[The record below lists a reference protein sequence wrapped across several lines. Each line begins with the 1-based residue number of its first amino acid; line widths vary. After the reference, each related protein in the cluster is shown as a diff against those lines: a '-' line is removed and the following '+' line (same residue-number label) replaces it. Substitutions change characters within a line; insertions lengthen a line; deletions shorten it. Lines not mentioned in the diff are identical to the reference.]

1 MALKFSLSEDR
12 KWLRLD
18 HYDDILEFRQV
29 QISFTRKVKNHWL
42 YKKKGWT
49 GEIAFLYKDKF
60 LPAGLWGELI
70 RMGKE
75 HHIHIEIDGLEKLFF
90 DIGFEEFNSWVT
102 EFFTGSDKPPRDYQI
117 DAAYKI
123 IRYRLST
130 QELATNAGKTL
141 IVYMVVAY
149 MMSKG
154 LAQKFLMVVPNTNL
168 ILQAVEDFQDYE
180 SHRMNKIGIRTQMVY
195 GGSDD
200 KLKEGANMVIGTFQS
215 LVKSS
220 PEFLSQFTVVMVD
233 EAHFTNCVSIKKIL
247 TASTNAEW
255 RYGLSGTLGDPSV
268 ADYYTI
274 QQFLGPIV
282 KKITPDFLFQN
293 DYATPLDIRVIRMNY
308 LPEEARK
315 KLIELKQQM
324 KETDPT
330 HVYNLERKLVVR
342 DRNRLNFICKF
353 IVKASKN
360 SLVLFQSVQDQ
371 YGMAIYN
378 RLKEMTSDKEIFYVD
393 GDISTD
399 LREEYKERMKTGTN
413 RILIASFKTFST
425 GISIN
430 NLHNI
435 FFVESYKSEVII
447 KQSIGRMMR
456 KHEDKEVA
464 IVVDFVDDF
473 SYKSKL
479 NYLMKHSNER
489 IEIYKREKFKYKIFD
504 VNIDMEFDG

>member
-1 MALKFSLSEDR
+1 MLKFSLTEDH
-12 KWLRLD
+12 KWLKLVS
-18 HYDDILEFRQV
+18 YDDILEFRQL
-29 QISFTRKVKNHWL
+29 QISFTKQVKNHWL
-42 YKKKGWT
+42 FKKKGWN
-49 GEIAFLYKDKF
+49 GDIAFFYKDKF
-60 LPAGLWGELI
+60 LPTGLWGELV

-75 HHIHIEIDGLEKLFF
+75 HHIEIEIENLDKLFF
-90 DIGFEEFNSWVT
+90 DITEEDFNAWAT
-102 EFFTGSDKPPRDYQI
+102 EFFEGSEKPPRDYQI
-117 DAAYKI
+117 DAAFKI

-154 LAQKFLMVVPNTNL
+154 LADKFLMIVPNTNL
-168 ILQAVEDFQDYE
+168 IIQAVEDFQEYE
-180 SHRMNKIGIRTQMVY
+180 SHRMNKVGIKTQMVY

-200 KLKEGANMVIGTFQS
+200 KMKEGANFVIGTFQS
-215 LVKSS
+215 LVKSTS
-220 PEFLSQFTVVMVD
+220 EFLSQFQVVMVD
-233 EAHFTNCVSIKKIL
+233 EAHFTNCLSIKKIL
-247 TASTNAEW
+247 TNCINARW
-255 RYGLSGTLGDPSV
+255 RYGLSGTLGDPKI

-282 KKITPDFLFQN
+282 KKITPDFLFSN

-308 LPEEARK
+308 LPDESRK
-315 KLIELKQQM
+315 KLLELKVQM

-330 HVYNLERKLVVR
+330 HVYNLERKLVIR
-342 DRNRLNFICKF
+342 DRNRLNFICNF
-353 IVKASKN
+353 IAKASKN

-371 YGMAIYN
+371 YGMSIYN
-378 RLKEMTSDKEIFYVD
+378 KLKEITHDKEIFYVD
-393 GDISTD
+393 GDISPE
-399 LREEYKERMKTGTN
+399 LREEYKERMKTGNN

-473 SYKSKL
+473 SYKNKL

-489 IEIYKREKFKYKIFD
+489 IEIYKREKFKYKIYD
-504 VNIDMEFDG
+504 VNIDSET

>member
-1 MALKFSLSEDR
+1 MIKFALTEDK
-12 KWLRLD
+12 KWLRMIS
-18 HYDDILEFRQV
+18 YDDILEFRQL
-29 QISFTRKVKNHWL
+29 QISFTKNVKNHWL
-42 YKKKGWT
+42 YKKKGWN
-49 GEIAFLYKDKF
+49 GEIAFFYKDKF

-75 HHIHIEIDGLEKLFF
+75 HHIELELQGIENLFYP
-90 DIGFEEFNSWVT
+90 ITEEEFNVWVG
-102 EFFTGSDKPPRDYQI
+102 EFFKGSERLPRDYQI

-123 IRYRLST
+123 IRYGLST

-154 LAQKFLMVVPNTNL
+154 LAKKFLMVVPNTNL
-168 ILQAVEDFQDYE
+168 ILQAVEDFQEYE
-180 SHRMNKIGIRTQMVY
+180 QHRDNKVGIRTQMVY
-195 GGSDD
+195 GGSEDR
-200 KLKEGANMVIGTFQS
+200 KKEGANFVIGTFQS
-215 LVKSS
+215 LVKMDQ
-220 PEFLSQFTVVMVD
+220 EFLEQFDVVMVD
-233 EAHFTNCVSIKKIL
+233 EAHFTNCVSIKNIL
-247 TASTNAEW
+247 TKCTNAQW
-255 RYGLSGTLGDPSV
+255 KFGLSGTLGDPKV
-268 ADYYTI
+268 ADYFTI

-282 KKITPDFLFQN
+282 KKISPDFLFQN
-293 DYATPLDIRVIRMNY
+293 NYATPVDIRVIRMNY
-308 LPEEARK
+308 LPDEARK
-315 KLIELKQQM
+315 KLLDLKIQM

-342 DRNRLNFICKF
+342 DRNRLNFICNF
-353 IVKASKN
+353 IAKASKN

-378 RLKEMTSDKEIFYVD
+378 RLKEITSDKEIFYVD

-399 LREEYKERMKTGTN
+399 LREEYKQRMKTGNN

-456 KHEDKEVA
+456 KHDEKEVA
-464 IVVDFVDDF
+464 VVIDFVDDF
-473 SYKSKL
+473 SYKNKL
-479 NYLMKHSNER
+479 NYLMKHSEER
-489 IEIYKREKFKYKIFD
+489 IEIYKRENFQYKIYN
-504 VNIDMEFDG
+504 VNIDIDNEG

>member
-1 MALKFSLSEDR
+1 MLKFTLTEDK

-18 HYDDILEFRQV
+18 DYQDILEFRQV
-29 QISFTRKVKNHWL
+29 EITFTKSVKNAWL
-42 YKKKGWT
+42 YKKKGWN
-49 GEIAFLYKDKF
+49 GEIAFFYKSKF
-60 LPAGLWGELI
+60 LPAGLWGELT

-75 HHIHIEIDGLEKLFF
+75 HNIEIEISGLERLFY
-90 DIGFEEFNSWVT
+90 DISEEEFKEWVD
-102 EFFTGSDKPPRDYQI
+102 EFFAGSDKPPRDYQI

-123 IRYRLST
+123 IRYALST
-130 QELATNAGKTL
+130 QELATNAGKTM
-141 IVYMVVAY
+141 IVFMVFAY
-149 MMSKG
+149 MLSKG
-154 LAQKFLMVVPNTNL
+154 LSNSFLMVVPNTNL
-168 ILQAVEDFQDYE
+168 ILQAVEDFHEYE
-180 SHRMNKIGIRTQMVY
+180 AHRPTKIGIRTQMVY
-195 GGSDD
+195 GGSEDR
-200 KLKEGANMVIGTFQS
+200 KKEGANVVIGTFQS
-215 LVKSS
+215 LVKADV
-220 PEFLSQFTVVMVD
+220 EFLSKFEAVMVD
-233 EAHFTNCVSIKKIL
+233 EAHFTNCLSIKQIL
-247 TASTNAEW
+247 TKCTNAKW
-255 RYGLSGTLGDPSV
+255 RFGLSGTLGDPKV
-268 ADYYTI
+268 ADYFTI
-274 QQFLGPIV
+274 QQYLGPIV

-293 DYATPLDIRVIRMNY
+293 DFATPVDIRVIRMNY
-308 LPEEARK
+308 LPEDAK
-315 KLIELKQQM
+315 QKLMVLKNQM

-353 IVKASKN
+353 IAKTSKN

-378 RLKEMTSDKEIFYVD
+378 RLKEITHDKEIFYVD

-399 LREEYKERMKTGTN
+399 LREEYKLRMKTGTN

-435 FFVESYKSEVII
+435 FLVESYKSEIII

-456 KHEDKEVA
+456 KHDDKEVA

-473 SYKSKL
+473 SYKGKP

-489 IEIYKREKFKYKIFD
+489 IEIYKREKFQYKIYD
-504 VNIDMEFDG
+504 VNIDIDMEG